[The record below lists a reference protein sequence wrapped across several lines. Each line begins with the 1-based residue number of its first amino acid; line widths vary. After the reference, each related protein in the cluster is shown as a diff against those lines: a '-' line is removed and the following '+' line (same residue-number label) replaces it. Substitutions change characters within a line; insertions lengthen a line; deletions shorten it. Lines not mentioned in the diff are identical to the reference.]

1 MDAVLKDVCN
11 SILETYPENFDE
23 VSANLAYP
31 VKYSE
36 SMNTVLT

>member
-1 MDAVLKDVCN
+1 MDSVLKDVCN
-11 SILETYPENFDE
+11 TILESYPENFDE
-23 VSANLAYP
+23 VTANLAYP